1 MSLLATASLWDSAD
15 SGVSKKRMPSMSAPN
30 PRRTVKNRDASTEE
44 STAGQ
49 ESFSEMNPAHLG
61 GRIAGQPLSMEET
74 KLKQDS
80 NSLKINGLLNKI
92 TGFDSETNRLAD
104 FRPPPN
110 PALTKSPLQHQP
122 LLQHQPQN
130 MVPENPLVPVMPLT
144 LPKQRDPASAASP
157 TFFHPFSK
165 SGESEFSNYLDAH
178 KTATSYNQTKP
189 DAPYY
194 AKKDDRMNYI
204 VHMLEEM
211 QKEKTN
217 HVTEEFVL
225 YTMLGI
231 FIIYIVDG
239 FARIGTKYVR

>member
-30 PRRTVKNRDASTEE
+30 PRRTVKNRDSATD
-44 STAGQ
+44 Q
-49 ESFSEMNPAHLG
+49 ESFTEMNPAHLG
-61 GRIAGQPLSMEET
+61 GKIAGQPLSIEET

-104 FRPPPN
+104 FKPPPS
-110 PALTKSPLQHQP
+110 PALTKTPIQQQP
-122 LLQHQPQN
+122 N
-130 MVPENPLVPVMPLT
+130 RMTAENPLVPVP
-144 LPKQRDPASAASP
+144 PKTRGESP
-157 TFFHPFSK
+157 EQTFFRPFSK
-165 SGESEFSNYLDAH
+165 PGESEFSNYLDAH
-178 KTATSYNQTKP
+178 KNRISYNRENP
-189 DAPYY
+189 DAAPYY

-225 YTMLGI
+225 YTMLGV

>member
-1 MSLLATASLWDSAD
+1 MSLLAAASPWDPTD

-30 PRRTVKNRDASTEE
+30 PRRTVKNRDAATDSTA
-44 STAGQ
+44 AGQ
-49 ESFSEMNPAHLG
+49 ESFSELNPAHLG
-61 GRIAGQPLSMEET
+61 DRIAGQPLSMEET

-110 PALTKSPLQHQP
+110 PTSTKSPLQHQP
-122 LLQHQPQN
+122 LLQQRPQN
-130 MVPENPLVPVMPLT
+130 MVPENPLVPALK
-144 LPKQRDPASAASP
+144 LPKPRDPAVDSP
-157 TFFHPFSK
+157 TFFRPFSK

-178 KTATSYNQTKP
+178 NNAPSYNRTKP